1 MRGGGGSVDLIGR
14 LLCEEQRKGG
24 SGTRWKSRRLMRRV
38 GWKGGAGSDVSP
50 TDVVRSFAERRLTF
64 LLVIYLIVIDN

>member
-1 MRGGGGSVDLIGR
+1 MIGR

-50 TDVVRSFAERRLTF
+50 IDVVRCFAERRLTF